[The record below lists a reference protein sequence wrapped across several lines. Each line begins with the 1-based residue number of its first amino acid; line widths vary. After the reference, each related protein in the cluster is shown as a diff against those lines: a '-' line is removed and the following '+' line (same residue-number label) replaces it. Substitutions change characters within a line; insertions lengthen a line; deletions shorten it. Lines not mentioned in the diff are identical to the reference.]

1 MLTYHVTI
9 QRELIRTQTQTIT
22 VEATDAASAYTLAD
36 TRLSPYDWDTDPR
49 EVIGE
54 VYQVECHCEDGGW
67 KTNFFKTPKPTFHYG
82 SGALVKL
89 RPRRGGTRTNQ
100 RGK

>member
-22 VEATDAASAYTLAD
+22 VEATDATSAYALAETKLD
-36 TRLSPYDWDTDPR
+36 NNNWDTDPR

-54 VYQVECHCEDGGW
+54 VYEVECNCEDGGW
-67 KTNFFKTPKPTFHYG
+67 KHNFITPKPSPTTKPKEP
-82 SGALVKL
+82 KL
-89 RPRRGGTRTNQ
+89 
-100 RGK
+100 